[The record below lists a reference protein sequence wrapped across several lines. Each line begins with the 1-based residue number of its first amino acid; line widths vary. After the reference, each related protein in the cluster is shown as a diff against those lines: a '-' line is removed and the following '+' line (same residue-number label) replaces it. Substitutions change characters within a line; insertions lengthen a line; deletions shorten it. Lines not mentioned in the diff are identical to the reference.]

1 LKTRYIIILQIC
13 TFCLFSSASAASEAT
28 QRVDSITQ
36 LLDKYYFSQ
45 GTLSRA
51 LVKELYQIAGQHPDD
66 RALLV
71 QAVYWE
77 SHVSYFQ
84 GNENPNLISEIDS
97 IMQFYK
103 DEAHPYEKTLLLYS
117 IALASLS
124 QNYNTEAF
132 QYGIEALER
141 IERLKYDE
149 LSYKVFNLLGTLCLS
164 ISNLNMAD
172 YYYSRALDAVGRE
185 RKEYAQILINKARI
199 LTLKNEFLQAV
210 DSFTHIM
217 PIVESYNDSTIL
229 HVAYGNLASN
239 CLNARQY
246 DKAYEFYQKALSY
259 TENMDNDRFMGVIY
273 QNLGYYYYL
282 LKEYDNAH
290 HYTLEAEKLAS
301 KINNYDQLAHIAYTL
316 SRIFKDTNEMDSAF
330 FYLQKYNTYNEH
342 RLNNPKTVEVYQS
355 YMTMLMEASE
365 NKLQIAEKDIVLKN
379 RQLIIIVTVSGFI
392 VLLISFFLLFMQYK
406 KRQKEHENRELMAH
420 LEHEKEIQAIEKQK
434 QAELIDAKTR
444 EITSSSLL
452 LSNKNNLLQQ
462 ILELANL
469 SLSNKGKAGEATQN
483 IIHIVKT
490 NLHIE
495 EDWNNFMIHFDKVHP
510 DFFEKMQSQYGN
522 LTQNELKLCAYI
534 RIGLS
539 IKQIAQ
545 MLNISPASVKK
556 NRYLLRKKLNLKEDE
571 NLDESIQHI

>member
-1 LKTRYIIILQIC
+1 
-13 TFCLFSSASAASEAT
+13 
-28 QRVDSITQ
+28 
-36 LLDKYYFSQ
+36 
-45 GTLSRA
+45 
-51 LVKELYQIAGQHPDD
+51 
-66 RALLV
+66 
-71 QAVYWE
+71 
-77 SHVSYFQ
+77 
-84 GNENPNLISEIDS
+84 
-97 IMQFYK
+97 
-103 DEAHPYEKTLLLYS
+103 
-117 IALASLS
+117 
-124 QNYNTEAF
+124 
-132 QYGIEALER
+132 
-141 IERLKYDE
+141 
-149 LSYKVFNLLGTLCLS
+149 
-164 ISNLNMAD
+164 
-172 YYYSRALDAVGRE
+172 
-185 RKEYAQILINKARI
+185 
-199 LTLKNEFLQAV
+199 
-210 DSFTHIM
+210 
-217 PIVESYNDSTIL
+217 
-229 HVAYGNLASN
+229 
-239 CLNARQY
+239 
-246 DKAYEFYQKALSY
+246 
-259 TENMDNDRFMGVIY
+259 
-273 QNLGYYYYL
+273 
-282 LKEYDNAH
+282 
-290 HYTLEAEKLAS
+290 
-301 KINNYDQLAHIAYTL
+301 
-316 SRIFKDTNEMDSAF
+316 
-330 FYLQKYNTYNEH
+330 
-342 RLNNPKTVEVYQS
+342 
-355 YMTMLMEASE
+355 MTMLMEASE